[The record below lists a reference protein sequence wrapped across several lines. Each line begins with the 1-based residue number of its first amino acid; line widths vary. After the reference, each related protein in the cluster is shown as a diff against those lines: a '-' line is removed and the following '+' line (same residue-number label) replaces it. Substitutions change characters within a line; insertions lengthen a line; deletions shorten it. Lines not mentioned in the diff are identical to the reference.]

1 MATHSHIL
9 AWKIRCTEEPGWLQS
24 MGLQKSFT
32 WLSTAH
38 PHASTS
44 SPSSSCGPQF
54 KYHLEH
60 QAIETKFFIC
70 STQWPRPSL
79 GQNWE
84 NKKVGLGGMMGKIPH
99 TLLLTVALILDSV
112 SRTFAAYAT
121 LLGSHLQIHVR
132 REIRNFCS
140 DFKLNFPKVLTPCR
154 LLHILTSLP
163 NQLDFASWSKSSGV
177 NSCFFYLPSIWYI
190 VGLFHQF
197 KRPTFNP

>member
-1 MATHSHIL
+1 
-9 AWKIRCTEEPGWLQS
+9 
-24 MGLQKSFT
+24 
-32 WLSTAH
+32 
-38 PHASTS
+38 
-44 SPSSSCGPQF
+44 
-54 KYHLEH
+54 
-60 QAIETKFFIC
+60 
-70 STQWPRPSL
+70 
-79 GQNWE
+79 
-84 NKKVGLGGMMGKIPH
+84 MGKIPH

-177 NSCFFYLPSIWYI
+177 NSCFFYLPSILVYS
-190 VGLFHQF
+190 GLIPSIQETHVQSLGWEDPLEEEMATHSSILVW
-197 KRPTFNP
+197 RIPRTEEPGGLQSSCNEWGTTE